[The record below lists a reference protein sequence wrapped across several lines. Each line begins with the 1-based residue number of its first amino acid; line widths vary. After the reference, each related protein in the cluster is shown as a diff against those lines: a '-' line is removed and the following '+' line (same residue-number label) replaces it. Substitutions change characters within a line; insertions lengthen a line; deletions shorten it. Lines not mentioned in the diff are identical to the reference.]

1 MTGVLNNVSHVGNG
15 TSNASIKA
23 EVEDDIP
30 LSEKLKRSR
39 MHSSSS
45 DDDDIP
51 LSAK

>member
-23 EVEDDIP
+23 EEDDIP